1 MTSLKTINYR
11 GGIVRFRIPS
21 SWVEE
26 YEPEG
31 GGTFYEDAPD
41 SGTLRINVM
50 GFEQRASEASTIET
64 AHAMLSKLYGSDNVE
79 QLPGGVAVARSNE
92 RTVEGDEELL
102 VYTWQVGLRVLPAS
116 FRLVVFTYTILS
128 AQEHTPAMQQE
139 LQLIDK
145 IIAEAEYPAVRGE
158 AGDYIHE
165 Q

>member
-1 MTSLKTINYR
+1 MIPLKNINYR
-11 GGIVRFRIPS
+11 GGIVRFRVPS

-41 SGTLRINVM
+41 TGTLRINVM

-64 AHAMLSKLYGSDNVE
+64 AHAMLARLHGSDNVE
-79 QLPGGVAVARSNE
+79 QLPGGVAVARSNK

-102 VYTWQVGLRVLPAS
+102 IYTWQVGVRVLPAY
-116 FRLVVFTYTILS
+116 FRLVVFTFTILS
-128 AQEHTPAMQQE
+128 GHEYTPAIQQE

-145 IIAEAEYPAVRGE
+145 LITEAEYPAVRGE
-158 AGDYIHE
+158 ADDYTHE
-165 Q
+165 P